1 MAESRTEKLLRKRV
15 VLDRTGVSNSTLYN
29 LIKRGLIKP
38 GVPIGARMKGWPE
51 SEIDAFVQSCIEA
64 RNRGT
69 VHCELRKSENGN
81 ASQATKESA
90 RPASG
95 DAAMFGS
102 PSTALRQTANTSL
115 CDR

>member
-1 MAESRTEKLLRKRV
+1 MAEFKPEKLLRKPV
-15 VLDRTGVSNSTLYN
+15 CLVRTGVSNSTFYN

-69 VHCELRKSENGN
+69 VQGELRSSESGN
-81 ASQATKESA
+81 AS
-90 RPASG
+90 
-95 DAAMFGS
+95 
-102 PSTALRQTANTSL
+102 
-115 CDR
+115 